1 MKQMNLSSGTR
12 VTIIALL
19 EQELPKRQS
28 AKSRRNRN
36 LTVVQL
42 FHKLQLLK
50 RLTEHCQVHESLI
63 MANIKRKPVYY
74 FHSGFF
80 TCQYY
85 LISYYDRLSLSY
97 SSSVLLLLLF
107 PGRDHL
113 QKHLE
118 VLLGGNGFLSKVS
131 RYHSEL
137 NDRK

>member
-12 VTIIALL
+12 VTIIVLL
-19 EQELPKRQS
+19 EQKLPERQS

-74 FHSGFF
+74 FHPGFF
-80 TCQYY
+80 MCQYY
-85 LISYYDRLSLSY
+85 LISYYDLPSLSY
-97 SSSVLLLLLF
+97 NSSVVLLLLF
-107 PGRDHL
+107 PSRDHL
-113 QKHLE
+113 QKYIE
-118 VLLGGNGFLSKVS
+118 VLLAGKRSLSK
-131 RYHSEL
+131 SESIPF
-137 NDRK
+137 KAE